1 MLKKILAVS
10 FLNFKQGIRDKLFL
24 SVVFF
29 FVFFLAFCAL
39 LGKLSVGES
48 EKVLRNAGLAGIE
61 LSGLILVVFSLVFS
75 FYREKES
82 RILEIYLSC
91 FSRTQYI
98 SGKFI
103 GYLLICTFYLV
114 LAALGYSLILF
125 LYNGFIWQ
133 VTAGIFGLF
142 LKLSIAIGFSLLFSC
157 LFYSPTMAFLGS
169 LFLYLATEAAYPTL
183 KIILEGANSLQIIL
197 YKCLYYLLP
206 NLDKLDLKSQ
216 AAYGELP
223 NLTFFISAGVYGLGY
238 CLFLWFI
245 ARLIFLRKEY

>member
-1 MLKKILAVS
+1 MIKKILAVS

-29 FVFFLAFCAL
+29 FVFFLALCVL

-61 LSGLILVVFSLVFS
+61 LSCLILVVFSLVFS

-82 RILEIYLSC
+82 RILEIYLSY
-91 FSRTQYI
+91 FSRSQYI
-98 SGKFI
+98 SGKLI
-103 GYLLICTFYLV
+103 GYLLICIFYLV

-133 VTAGIFGLF
+133 VTAGIYGLF
-142 LKLSIAIGFSLLFSC
+142 LKLSIAIGFSLVFSC
-157 LFYSPTMAFLGS
+157 LFSSPTIAFLCS
-169 LFLYLATEAAYPTL
+169 LFLYLTTEAAYPSL
-183 KIILEGANSLQIIL
+183 KIILQGANQFQIII

-206 NLDKLDLKSQ
+206 NLDKLDIKSQ
-216 AAYGELP
+216 AVYGELP
-223 NLTFFISAGVYGLGY
+223 NLSFFISASFYGLGY